1 VTAARAE
8 GSPYKLVIFDFDGT
22 LSDSGEWLVSIIDD
36 LADRF
41 RFRHVDRD
49 EIEMLRR
56 RPTREVIKHLGIPG
70 WKLPMIARHVRA
82 RFRDNAADIHV
93 FDGVRAM
100 LQAIGDA
107 GIRMMLCSSNG
118 EANVRAVL
126 GPDAARFEAY
136 FCGSGLFGKVAKF
149 RRAIKASGLAPS
161 DILSIGD
168 ETRDIDAARAV
179 GIGTGAVLWGY
190 ANPETLIAMS
200 PDKAFAT
207 PEEIAAYLTSAVNI
221 E

>member
-1 VTAARAE
+1 MTAAH
-8 GSPYKLVIFDFDGT
+8 PYKLVIFDFDGT
-22 LSDSGEWLVSIIDD
+22 LSDSGDWFISIIDD

-41 RFRHVDRD
+41 RFRRVDRA
-49 EIEMLRR
+49 EIETLRR
-56 RPTREVIKHLGIPG
+56 RPTREVIQHLGIPG
-70 WKLPMIARHVRA
+70 WKLPLIARHVRA
-82 RFRDNAADIHV
+82 RFRASAHEIRT

-100 LQAIGDA
+100 LQTLAEA
-107 GIRMMLCSSNG
+107 GIRLMLCSSNG

-161 DILSIGD
+161 AILAIGD

-179 GIGTGAVLWGY
+179 GIGAGAVLWGY
-190 ANPETLIAMS
+190 ANPDTLMAMR
-200 PDKAFAT
+200 PVQAFAS
-207 PEEIAAYLTSAVNI
+207 PAEIVAFLT
-221 E
+221 